1 MKSTSKDGQNSNSG
15 NGLKGGSGAGGAKS
29 TAGAEGQGSSGAGG
43 AKSTIGAEPMELEEG
58 DGGYS
63 DECHYYDGH
72 IGTETDVQTTPH
84 TVFTRGNQVTV
95 NMLYNNTWENTRDT
109 CM

>member
-1 MKSTSKDGQNSNSG
+1 
-15 NGLKGGSGAGGAKS
+15 
-29 TAGAEGQGSSGAGG
+29 
-43 AKSTIGAEPMELEEG
+43 MELEEG